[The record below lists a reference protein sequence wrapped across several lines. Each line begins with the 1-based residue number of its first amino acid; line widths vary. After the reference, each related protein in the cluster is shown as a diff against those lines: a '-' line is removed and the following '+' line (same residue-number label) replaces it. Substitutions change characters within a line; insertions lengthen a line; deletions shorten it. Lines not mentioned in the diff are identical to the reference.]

1 MTELTSKLSGGEQQ
15 RVALARLLLQKPE
28 IILADE
34 PVASL
39 DPARAEDI
47 LSMLTRL
54 VQEENQTLI
63 TSFHSVEYA
72 RKYFTRIIAIKNGK
86 LFFDL
91 PVHEVTDSILT
102 ELYSH

>member
-1 MTELTSKLSGGEQQ
+1 M
-15 RVALARLLLQKPE
+15 QKPE

-47 LSMLTRL
+47 LIMLTKL

-63 TSFHSVEYA
+63 TSLHSVEYA
-72 RKYFTRIIAIKNGK
+72 RKYFTRMIAIKKGQV
-86 LFFDL
+86 FFDL
-91 PVHEVTDSILT
+91 PVNEVTDFITHRTLSI
-102 ELYSH
+102 EESSNQ